1 MGKTRAQIQA
11 DYRQR
16 KKQKLGQAFFLKA
29 ESERQK
35 KYYVP
40 VAALTQRQKR
50 ERREKVNIRVRKHRA
65 FIKKIN
71 EGAKN
76 SLERFNEDGNSR
88 ENPNPDFEEEECDSA
103 ISDGSSETAGPSQ
116 SQRSPLLVK
125 FQFKKKVSTR
135 KRTSRALSKAHRRI
149 QQLQLKLQSA
159 ERKNKTLSKR
169 YERAVKKIPVEKTD
183 EHKTTPRSKTAIQLR
198 DAGLSPRSVPNKIKK
213 QLTFTNVVLDEI
225 REASQQN
232 RKTNEK
238 SVLNQIVSGRV
249 LKNYRLIRYASK
261 KTGLKRQ
268 NLARVR
274 SKNVTQCLQ
283 KRHIRRS
290 WNMLHDDVVKFLSRD
305 DNSRLMPGK
314 GDACKS
320 GEGKAQIRVLND
332 YVANLYLK
340 YKSENVEKRRVSLT
354 AFQRIRRSQRH
365 IKLVQYACRS
375 TSLCQKHQNMA
386 LKLKALKRL
395 GLVTKENPDEFIKNN
410 NEGAINKMMDT
421 LMTEKVADLVHY
433 EEWGRVS
440 SDQGKKKT
448 KLKREVLK
456 KDEFS
461 ELFKTESANFRDH
474 VERVK
479 AQYVAIR
486 KCKEN
491 LNKDECLV
499 QMDFAENYTCVP
511 LEEVQSGYWNQEGVT
526 LHPMVMYYRDEN
538 QTLKHHSFV
547 AVSDDKNHNATTIFS
562 IVKDLVPRLV
572 KIVPSLKLVHYW
584 TDSPTAQYRNKT
596 IFSLVSDHH
605 ELFNGIF
612 ASWNYFEAGHGKGPC
627 DGIGGTVKRLAD
639 EAVKREA
646 AVIQDANDFYAWASQ
661 EREASDIEYVFVSKD
676 DCAANAQEITKR
688 WPSVK
693 AIAGTLKLHAVV
705 GVGDQKLLI
714 RHLSCYC
721 DKCSMHPE
729 ADHQVLNM
737 CDGWVTHNVIRCD
750 SHADPITNVLL
761 SAKGTTRLY
770 SPDGWV
776 AAVYDDNWFIGQVIE
791 DDAEDVHIN
800 FMTAGSGKV
809 KQNTFKWPLIKDEIW
824 VPYEQV
830 LCRIDAP
837 MPLSKRLFGITNEQA
852 ASITEKH
859 LLFNNTRQRSME
871 I

>member
-1 MGKTRAQIQA
+1 
-11 DYRQR
+11 
-16 KKQKLGQAFFLKA
+16 
-29 ESERQK
+29 
-35 KYYVP
+35 
-40 VAALTQRQKR
+40 
-50 ERREKVNIRVRKHRA
+50 
-65 FIKKIN
+65 
-71 EGAKN
+71 
-76 SLERFNEDGNSR
+76 
-88 ENPNPDFEEEECDSA
+88 
-103 ISDGSSETAGPSQ
+103 
-116 SQRSPLLVK
+116 
-125 FQFKKKVSTR
+125 
-135 KRTSRALSKAHRRI
+135 
-149 QQLQLKLQSA
+149 
-159 ERKNKTLSKR
+159 
-169 YERAVKKIPVEKTD
+169 
-183 EHKTTPRSKTAIQLR
+183 
-198 DAGLSPRSVPNKIKK
+198 
-213 QLTFTNVVLDEI
+213 
-225 REASQQN
+225 
-232 RKTNEK
+232 
-238 SVLNQIVSGRV
+238 
-249 LKNYRLIRYASK
+249 
-261 KTGLKRQ
+261 
-268 NLARVR
+268 
-274 SKNVTQCLQ
+274 
-283 KRHIRRS
+283 
-290 WNMLHDDVVKFLSRD
+290 
-305 DNSRLMPGK
+305 
-314 GDACKS
+314 
-320 GEGKAQIRVLND
+320 
-332 YVANLYLK
+332 
-340 YKSENVEKRRVSLT
+340 
-354 AFQRIRRSQRH
+354 
-365 IKLVQYACRS
+365 
-375 TSLCQKHQNMA
+375 
-386 LKLKALKRL
+386 
-395 GLVTKENPDEFIKNN
+395 
-410 NEGAINKMMDT
+410 
-421 LMTEKVADLVHY
+421 
-433 EEWGRVS
+433 
-440 SDQGKKKT
+440 
-448 KLKREVLK
+448 
-456 KDEFS
+456 
-461 ELFKTESANFRDH
+461 
-474 VERVK
+474 
-479 AQYVAIR
+479 
-486 KCKEN
+486 
-491 LNKDECLV
+491 
-499 QMDFAENYTCVP
+499 MDFAENYTCVP
-511 LEEVQSGYWNQEGVT
+511 LEEVQSGYWNQEGVP

-572 KIVPSLKLVHYW
+572 KIVPSLKRVHYW
-584 TDSPTAQYRNKT
+584 T
-596 IFSLVSDHH
+596 
-605 ELFNGIF
+605 E
-612 ASWNYFEAGHGKGPC
+612 GHGKGPC

-770 SPDGWV
+770 SPDDWV